1 MTDVTSEIGLQT
13 SLLEHPA
20 RFEASR
26 RSLRRRSRMPAGVL
40 GESEALDAHTT
51 VSTCER

>member
-26 RSLRRRSRMPAGVL
+26 RSSQDKSRLPDGVL
-40 GESEALDAHTT
+40 GENETLDAHTT
-51 VSTCER
+51 VST